1 MNENIY
7 KRICSIYD
15 FDEASQMLTYHYKIL
30 SNNLQET
37 NIYKSLLFEF
47 CFLVNRG
54 SAKFKDLNDIWFF
67 KSFTT
72 EEKNLAIKI
81 IDVLLKNIEDKK
93 IDASEYMNLCGI
105 LLKLDKSYIVILGNL
120 IYSNIFNQ
128 YTHIIKMILDIL
140 YIQ

>member
-15 FDEASQMLTYHYKIL
+15 FDEASQMLTYRYKIL

-54 SAKFKDLNDIWFF
+54 SVKFKDLNDIWFF

-105 LLKLDKSYIVILGNL
+105 LLNIDKSYIVILGNL

>member
-15 FDEASQMLTYHYKIL
+15 FDEASQMLTYRYKIL

-54 SAKFKDLNDIWFF
+54 SVKFKDLNDIWFF

-81 IDVLLKNIEDKK
+81 IDVN
-93 IDASEYMNLCGI
+93 
-105 LLKLDKSYIVILGNL
+105 
-120 IYSNIFNQ
+120 
-128 YTHIIKMILDIL
+128 HI
-140 YIQ
+140 

>member
-15 FDEASQMLTYHYKIL
+15 FDEASQMLTYRYKIL

-54 SAKFKDLNDIWFF
+54 SVKFKDLNDIWFF

-93 IDASEYMNLCGI
+93 LDASEYMNLCGI
-105 LLKLDKSYIVILGNL
+105 LLNIDKSYIVILGNL